1 MKNRRFYIL
10 FLAIV
15 VTACNSNQP
24 AADSPSNALKQYV
37 AASQKQ
43 DIAAMK
49 ALLSKGSLELIEKS
63 AKLQNASADDLL
75 RRESMVKI
83 QKAVETR
90 NERVEGDAG
99 SVEVKNETTGEFDM
113 VMPFVKEDGAWKLAR
128 DKYIADLMKK
138 ANDEINRKL
147 ANSAVSNNN
156 AAVINSNSAPDQN
169 SSVNR

>member
-1 MKNRRFYIL
+1 MKIYL
-10 FLAIV
+10 VPVLLAAFWLV
-15 VTACNSNQP
+15 ACNSDKP
-24 AADSPSNALKQYV
+24 AADSPSNALNQYV

-43 DIAAMK
+43 DIPAMK

-63 AKLQNASADDLL
+63 ARLQNSSGDDLL
-75 RRESMVKI
+75 RREAMVKI
-83 QKAVETR
+83 KNAPETR
-90 NERVEGDAG
+90 NEKIEGDAG

-113 VMPFVKEDGAWKLAR
+113 VMPFVREDGVWKLAR

-147 ANSAVSNNN
+147 ANSALTNNN
-156 AAVINSNSAPDQN
+156 SAALNSNSAPNAN